1 MSGYNVD
8 LNVGGVVSLNLL
20 KGVFVTQILFQKFCQ
35 KVLEVVKLDIKNQ
48 YQIQTNKLNKTNN
61 LSINDFRDEA
71 QIENRLTS
79 IPFLRFT
86 QYNLFQ
92 PTLPGYTGVLF
103 KEN

>member
-1 MSGYNVD
+1 M
-8 LNVGGVVSLNLL
+8 
-20 KGVFVTQILFQKFCQ
+20 
-35 KVLEVVKLDIKNQ
+35 VKLDIKNQ
-48 YQIQTNKLNKTNN
+48 YQGVTNKLNKTNN

-92 PTLPGYTGVLF
+92 PT
-103 KEN
+103 